1 MDRRR
6 TSPARPRPSYSED
19 RGQDEDRPRHYD
31 DRPRQYYDK
40 PRQYYDKPR
49 QYDDKPRQYD
59 DKPSPSYS
67 EVSYLPVFPP

>member
-40 PRQYYDKPR
+40 PRQDEDR
-49 QYDDKPRQYD
+49 
-59 DKPSPSYS
+59 PSPSYS